1 MGNIHNYASNI
12 KYDNTKT
19 DFTSET
25 VQDMLDEIASR
36 NYPITEQMQAYV
48 QEQISAVENGNEVA
62 Y

>member
-19 DFTSET
+19 DFISET

-36 NYPITEQMQAYV
+36 NYSTTDDMQAYV
-48 QEQISAVENGNEVA
+48 KEQISLIENGNEVA